1 MSVTKYV
8 LRVRKIQVLS
18 KKLAK
23 SQTKAQKSSG
33 LVTHTGEWEIGAVSR
48 RVGIYAN
55 GVKTRVL
62 EKFQNG
68 AQDKK
73 IYLIRL
79 HLRVTQIEKKRQ
91 INTFT

>member
-1 MSVTKYV
+1 MSVTKYL

-33 LVTHTGEWEIGAVSR
+33 LVTRTGEWEIGAVSR

-55 GVKTRVL
+55 G
-62 EKFQNG
+62 
-68 AQDKK
+68 
-73 IYLIRL
+73 
-79 HLRVTQIEKKRQ
+79 
-91 INTFT
+91 